1 MDDTR
6 IRDRAYELW
15 EKEGRPDG
23 RHDEHWHQARRDL
36 DGEDGSAPADS
47 ATESA
52 PDGAPGPDA
61 GIPVPGNASQD
72 SLREAAERFRDMDR
86 EQNAADAGT
95 ASSP

>member
-15 EKEGRPDG
+15 ESEGRPDG
-23 RHDEHWHQARRDL
+23 RHDEHWHRARREL
-36 DGEDGSAPADS
+36 DGEGGSSAADS
-47 ATESA
+47 L
-52 PDGAPGPDA
+52 PDTAPGPDA

-86 EQNAADAGT
+86 EQSAADAGAPAT
-95 ASSP
+95 P